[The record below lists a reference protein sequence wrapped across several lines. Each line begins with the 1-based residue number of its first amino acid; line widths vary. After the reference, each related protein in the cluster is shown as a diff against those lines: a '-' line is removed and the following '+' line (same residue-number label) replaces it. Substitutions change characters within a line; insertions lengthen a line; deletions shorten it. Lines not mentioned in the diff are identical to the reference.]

1 MKKFVIILILSFSS
15 IYAQDKKPKN
25 LPLIK
30 SIVENFNSSNYDQIY
45 SMFNDRLKNEVESDI
60 VLKFFSDVKG
70 FHGTIKNFEFVKYDK
85 GMNGEITTYNDTP
98 GLKHLFIKDK
108 IEFNNI
114 KYNYYYVVYDII
126 GREMMRGA
134 INNGNDQIALNGNL
148 KNGVYEVV
156 LENENIILSSKFIL
170 KNNSAL

>member
-15 IYAQDKKPKN
+15 INAQDKKPKN

-70 FHGTIKNFEFVKYDK
+70 FHGTIKNFEFVKDDK
-85 GMNGEITTYNDTP
+85 GMNGEISI
-98 GLKHLFIKDK
+98 GLLNFIK
-108 IEFNNI
+108 I
-114 KYNYYYVVYDII
+114 
-126 GREMMRGA
+126 
-134 INNGNDQIALNGNL
+134 
-148 KNGVYEVV
+148 
-156 LENENIILSSKFIL
+156 SKSNFPVERY
-170 KNNSAL
+170 KVSF